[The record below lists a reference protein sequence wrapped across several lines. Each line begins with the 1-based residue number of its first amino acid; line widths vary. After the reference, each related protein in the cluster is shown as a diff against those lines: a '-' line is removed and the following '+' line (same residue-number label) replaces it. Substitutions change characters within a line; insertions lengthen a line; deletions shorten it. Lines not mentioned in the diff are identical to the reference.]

1 MRHHQ
6 FMTGAI
12 SILTAAGVAAI
23 ATSASAWESP
33 LERRYL
39 TKPLQVCDQ
48 GIFYVGG
55 APKVTPFGAGP
66 TSGANTQIIIGSMY
80 VEFQVPMKSKTWPLI
95 MVHGSGYTGSC
106 VRGTAGG
113 TEGWMDYTVRHGVPT
128 FVVDQAGRAR
138 SGFDKSVIHEGE
150 ALIDSDPAAA
160 KELIPTLG
168 GSTSTAWTSWFGH
181 IVPTEPPPVGDVTIG
196 QMIRHGAAGDP
207 LCATEP
213 AHCNQLGRIPMEP
226 EAPWAVDQAIASRT
240 GNGAPAGLGTV
251 VPDTGGHVNAAFPLN
266 DRFLA
271 LDAYKFNVPNTE
283 STLPSGTC
291 PGCTVDPLAPPPAP
305 GMMPVDPTVLPP
317 TSVWTPKALAE
328 LVEGLGGA
336 VVATHSQSG
345 IMGHHMVRILKERGK
360 LHLLKGLIT
369 IEGSCS
375 LANSGLT
382 AADFKDIPYLA
393 FKGDYR
399 EGPATLPGSAMCQAS
414 VDAINAAGGTADY
427 IQLDQPGPW
436 QGSYTGP
443 FGPDYVGPF
452 AGVSH
457 MMMIES
463 NPAPNGKATNLQVMD
478 VILDWTGENI
488 KNPKETSC
496 KDGDDGDHKG
506 RDDRKHADDDKRGHD
521 GKHADDNKRRHDSKH
536 AER

>member
-1 MRHHQ
+1 
-6 FMTGAI
+6 
-12 SILTAAGVAAI
+12 
-23 ATSASAWESP
+23 
-33 LERRYL
+33 
-39 TKPLQVCDQ
+39 
-48 GIFYVGG
+48 
-55 APKVTPFGAGP
+55 
-66 TSGANTQIIIGSMY
+66 
-80 VEFQVPMKSKTWPLI
+80 MKSKTWPLI

-113 TEGWMDYTVRHGVPT
+113 SEGWADYTVRHGVPT

-160 KELIPTLG
+160 KELLPTLG

-181 IVPTEPPPVGDVTIG
+181 IVPEPTSDITTG
-196 QMIRHGAAGDP
+196 QMVRHGAPAIQSNGTPAPGQDP
-207 LCATEP
+207 LCTTGVPPTNVAEP
-213 AHCNQLGRIPMEP
+213 AHCKQLGRLPMEP

-251 VPDTGGHVNAAFPLN
+251 VPDTGGHVNPAFPLN
-266 DRFLA
+266 DRYLA

-283 STLPSGTC
+283 STLPRGTC
-291 PGCTVDPLAPPPAP
+291 PTCTVDPLAPPPAP
-305 GMMPVDPTVLPP
+305 GTPPTDPTDLPP

-345 IMGHHMVRILKERGK
+345 IMGHHMVRILKEHGK
-360 LHLLKGLIT
+360 LDLLKGLIT

-414 VDAINAAGGTADY
+414 VDAIKAAGGTADY

-436 QGSYTGP
+436 QGSYAGP

-463 NPAPNGKATNLQVMD
+463 NPAPDGRATNLQVMD
-478 VILDWTGENI
+478 VILDWTSENI
-488 KNPKETSC
+488 KNPEPTWCKE
-496 KDGDDGDHKG
+496 DDDDSHKG
-506 RDDRKHADDDKRGHD
+506 RHDRKHDRKHADHEPDRKHADRRHD
-521 GKHADDNKRRHDSKH
+521 GKY